1 MRFNADLYV
10 TIWFLNLLS
19 DLLFIFWASPNINPL
34 LLIKSSLNS
43 SPLINFELTD
53 NQNSQKTLYGPFLLW
68 PGRIIIDEIK
78 GETDEILSKE
88 TNISKIYGK
97 YFYYEKYQIYE
108 ELLNNGNIIKNNE
121 QCKDGYQNCGIIDTL
136 NQSLCLPT
144 NIECPINDI
153 EIISYSN
160 STKDDYFNQGYNF
173 EYGSNNM
180 IFFYTNKQ
188 KTNPIIGRIILNG
201 NQPCASPEEYC
212 WEKFESYEAN
222 ESSSCIND
230 YEGNLYDDTYSQ
242 FGSISYNILYKENL
256 LSKDYDVF
264 NKNLLESKKL
274 YLFKN
279 RFIGIDKECL
289 NKSNF
294 NKMSDLDYPFYKVL
308 LLPALSVVF
317 NLIVILLILRADLCL
332 RKDESP
338 RCELNFES
346 HFNCIEYIYAGYS
359 TLFTI
364 FYLCFFIGYNS
375 RRTDFNCS
383 DDIINNKVYLFNK
396 QILGIRISSMIHIV
410 LWVIFSI
417 IAICRIYYKKKY
429 KRNIFDALFFKINDE
444 SNNDDN
450 SDILEDNNDPGE
462 NDYNDLVNYYNIN

>member
-1 MRFNADLYV
+1 MRFNAYLYV
-10 TIWFLNLLS
+10 TIWFLCLLS
-19 DLLFIFWASPNINPL
+19 DLLFIFWPSPNINPL

-43 SPLINFELTD
+43 SPLINFEII
-53 NQNSQKTLYGPFLLW
+53 NYKNSQKTLYGPFLIW
-68 PGRIIIDEIK
+68 PGRIIRNNNQE
-78 GETDEILSKE
+78 EPDEILSKE

-160 STKDDYFNQGYNF
+160 STKNDYFNQGYNF
-173 EYGSNNM
+173 VYGSNNM

-201 NQPCASPEEYC
+201 NQPCANPIEYC
-212 WEKFESYEAN
+212 WEKLEFYEKD
-222 ESSSCIND
+222 ETSSCIND
-230 YEGNLYDDTYSQ
+230 YEGNLYDDTYTQ

-264 NKNLLESKKL
+264 NKNLLESRKL

-279 RFIGIDKECL
+279 TFIGIDKECL

-294 NKMSDLDYPFYKVL
+294 NNMSYLDFPISNIIVCPIFSG
-308 LLPALSVVF
+308 AM
-317 NLIVILLILRADLCL
+317 NLIFIFIILIADLYL
-332 RKDESP
+332 KKYNDKKNKNWIRIPE
-338 RCELNFES
+338 
-346 HFNCIEYIYAGYS
+346 
-359 TLFTI
+359 I
-364 FYLCFFIGYNS
+364 FYGAANIVIVIIFVAFFIVFS
-375 RRTDFNCS
+375 LRRTDFNCS
-383 DDIINNKVYLFNK
+383 DDIINHKVYLLNN
-396 QILGIRISSMIHIV
+396 QIMGMRISMMSYISLSV
-410 LWVIFSI
+410 LYYI
-417 IAICRIYYKKKY
+417 IAICRICYERKY
-429 KRNIFDALFFKINDE
+429 KQNIFDAFFGNINDE
-444 SNNDDN
+444 YD
-450 SDILEDNNDPGE
+450 
-462 NDYNDLVNYYNIN
+462 NDYSDRLKDGNNTGTNTDYNNQN